1 MEMASL
7 YGEYDMEGQ
16 LIRSALG
23 RLLITC
29 DASRLD
35 FFVERELKMKNKI
48 VYVTK
53 DEAKEVKMDAIK
65 TGDTFFAE
73 IYGDKIKTEE
83 DYVQAMANAFAF
95 PHALPELK
103 IGWYNDYISDLMWI
117 EQKDIIMII
126 HNYDLMLVDDL
137 KTKKNIIA
145 GFEEII
151 LPWWEGEVV
160 GHMVGGVPR
169 KFLIYLEGLRI

>member
-1 MEMASL
+1 M
-7 YGEYDMEGQ
+7 
-16 LIRSALG
+16 
-23 RLLITC
+23 
-29 DASRLD
+29 
-35 FFVERELKMKNKI
+35 ERELKMKNKI

-53 DEAKEVKMDAIK
+53 DESRVVKMDAIK
-65 TGDTFFAE
+65 NEDTFFVE
-73 IYGDKIKTEE
+73 IDGDKIKTEE

-169 KFLIYLEGLRI
+169 KFLIYLEGLCI